1 MMKSRV
7 LILVAALLS
16 ALVSFSSCKKD
27 DGKTLDV
34 KGEWELTEVKMATKS
49 ALVGAETVTV
59 YVKFSED
66 GTFAM
71 YQMVGDG
78 RFVELSGSWKLAG
91 STLSGTYA
99 DGTSWAS
106 SYEVSVDKSTL
117 TMTTEDGLDVFVY
130 KACTI
135 PYDQLGVK

>member
-1 MMKSRV
+1 MMKTRV

-16 ALVSFSSCKKD
+16 ALVSFSSCKKEE
-27 DGKTLDV
+27 KTLDV

-59 YVKFSED
+59 YLNLAED
-66 GTFAM
+66 GSFAM

-78 RFVELSGSWKLAG
+78 RFVAFSGSWKLAG

-106 SYEVSVDKSTL
+106 AYEVSVEKSTL

-135 PYDQLGVK
+135 PYDQLGMK

>member
-1 MMKSRV
+1 MMKTRV

-16 ALVSFSSCKKD
+16 AAVSFSSCKKEE
-27 DGKTLDV
+27 KTLDV
-34 KGEWELTEVKMATKS
+34 KGEWELTEVKMSTKS

-59 YVKFSED
+59 YLNLAED

-78 RFVELSGSWKLAG
+78 RFVAFSGSWKLAG

-106 SYEVSVDKSTL
+106 AYEVSVEKSTL

>member
-7 LILVAALLS
+7 LILAAILLS
-16 ALVSFSSCKKD
+16 ALVSFSSCKKEE
-27 DGKTLDV
+27 KTLDV
-34 KGEWELTEVKMATKS
+34 KGEWELTEVKMSTKS

-78 RFVELSGSWKLAG
+78 RFAAFSGSWELAG

>member
-7 LILVAALLS
+7 LILAAILLS
-16 ALVSFSSCKKD
+16 ALVSFSSCKKEE
-27 DGKTLDV
+27 KTLDV
-34 KGEWELTEVKMATKS
+34 KGEWELTDVKMATKS

-66 GTFAM
+66 GAFAM

-78 RFVELSGSWKLAG
+78 RFVAFSGSWKLAG

>member
-16 ALVSFSSCKKD
+16 ALVSFSSCKKEE
-27 DGKTLDV
+27 KTLDV

-59 YVKFSED
+59 YLNLAED
-66 GTFAM
+66 GSFAM

-78 RFVELSGSWKLAG
+78 RFVTFSGSWKLAG

-106 SYEVSVDKSTL
+106 AYEVSVEKSTL

-135 PYDQLGVK
+135 PYDQLGMK

>member
-7 LILVAALLS
+7 LILAAILLS
-16 ALVSFSSCKKD
+16 ALVSFSSCKKEE
-27 DGKTLDV
+27 KTLDV
-34 KGEWELTEVKMATKS
+34 KGEWELTDVKMATKS

-66 GTFAM
+66 GAFAM

-78 RFVELSGSWKLAG
+78 RFVAFSGSWKLAG

-106 SYEVSVDKSTL
+106 AYDVSVEKSTL
-117 TMTTEDGLDVFVY
+117 IMTTEDGLDVFVY

>member
-7 LILVAALLS
+7 LILAAILLS
-16 ALVSFSSCKKD
+16 ALVSFSSCKKEE
-27 DGKTLDV
+27 KMLDV

-78 RFVELSGSWKLAG
+78 RFVAFSGSWKLAG

-106 SYEVSVDKSTL
+106 SYEVSVDNSTL
-117 TMTTEDGLDVFVY
+117 TMTTEDGADVFVY

>member
-16 ALVSFSSCKKD
+16 ALVSFSSCKKEE
-27 DGKTLDV
+27 KTLDV

-59 YVKFSED
+59 YLNLAED
-66 GTFAM
+66 GSFAM

-78 RFVELSGSWKLAG
+78 RFVAFSGSWKLAG

-106 SYEVSVDKSTL
+106 SYEVSVEKSTL

>member
-1 MMKSRV
+1 MMKTRV

-16 ALVSFSSCKKD
+16 AAVSFSSCKKEE
-27 DGKTLDV
+27 KTLDV
-34 KGEWELTEVKMATKS
+34 KGEWELTDVKMSTKS

-66 GTFAM
+66 GSFAM

-78 RFVELSGSWKLAG
+78 RFVAFSGSWKLAG

-106 SYEVSVDKSTL
+106 AYEVSVEKSTL

-135 PYDQLGVK
+135 PYDQLGMK

>member
-1 MMKSRV
+1 MMKRV
-7 LILVAALLS
+7 LILVAVLLS
-16 ALVSFSSCKKD
+16 ALVSFSSCKKEE
-27 DGKTLDV
+27 KTLDV

-78 RFVELSGSWKLAG
+78 RFVTFSGSWKLAG

>member
-7 LILVAALLS
+7 LILAAILLS
-16 ALVSFSSCKKD
+16 VLVSFSSCKKEE
-27 DGKTLDV
+27 KTLDV
-34 KGEWELTEVKMATKS
+34 KGEWELTDVKMATKS

-66 GTFAM
+66 GAFAM

-78 RFVELSGSWKLAG
+78 RFVSFSGSWKLAG

>member
-7 LILVAALLS
+7 LILVAVLLS
-16 ALVSFSSCKKD
+16 ALVSFSSCKKEE
-27 DGKTLDV
+27 KTADV
-34 KGEWELTEVKMATKS
+34 KGEWELTEVKMSTKS

-78 RFVELSGSWKLAG
+78 RFVAFSGSWKLAG

-106 SYEVSVDKSTL
+106 SYEVSVDNSTL

>member
-7 LILVAALLS
+7 LILAAILLS
-16 ALVSFSSCKKD
+16 ALVSFSSCKKEE
-27 DGKTLDV
+27 KTLDV

-66 GTFAM
+66 GTFVM

-78 RFVELSGSWKLAG
+78 RFVAFSGSWKLAG
-91 STLSGTYA
+91 SALSGTYT

>member
-16 ALVSFSSCKKD
+16 ALVSFSSCKKEE
-27 DGKTLDV
+27 KTLDV

-59 YVKFSED
+59 YLNLAED
-66 GTFAM
+66 GSFAM

-78 RFVELSGSWKLAG
+78 RFVTFSGSWKLAG

>member
-16 ALVSFSSCKKD
+16 ALVSFSSCKKED
-27 DGKTLDV
+27 KTLDV

-59 YVKFSED
+59 YLNLAED
-66 GTFAM
+66 GSFAM

-78 RFVELSGSWKLAG
+78 RFVAFSGSWKLAG

-99 DGTSWAS
+99 DGTGWAS

>member
-16 ALVSFSSCKKD
+16 ALVSFSSCKKEE
-27 DGKTLDV
+27 KTLDV

-59 YVKFSED
+59 YLNLAED
-66 GTFAM
+66 GSFAM

-78 RFVELSGSWKLAG
+78 RFVTFSGSWKLAG

-106 SYEVSVDKSTL
+106 AYEVSVEKSTL
-117 TMTTEDGLDVFVY
+117 TMTTDDGLDVFVY

>member
-16 ALVSFSSCKKD
+16 ALVSFSSCKKEE
-27 DGKTLDV
+27 KTLDV

-59 YVKFSED
+59 YLNLAED
-66 GTFAM
+66 GSFAM

-78 RFVELSGSWKLAG
+78 RFVTFSGSWKLAG

-106 SYEVSVDKSTL
+106 AYEVSVEKSTL

>member
-1 MMKSRV
+1 MMKTRV

-16 ALVSFSSCKKD
+16 ALVSFSSCKKEE
-27 DGKTLDV
+27 KTLDV
-34 KGEWELTEVKMATKS
+34 KGEWELTDVKMSTKS

-59 YVKFSED
+59 YLNLAED
-66 GTFAM
+66 GSFAM

-78 RFVELSGSWKLAG
+78 RFVAFSGSWKLAG

-106 SYEVSVDKSTL
+106 AYEVSVEKSTL

>member
-7 LILVAALLS
+7 LILAAILLS
-16 ALVSFSSCKKD
+16 ALVSFSSCKKEE
-27 DGKTLDV
+27 KTLDV
-34 KGEWELTEVKMATKS
+34 KGEWELTDVKMATKS
-49 ALVGAETVTV
+49 AFVGAETVTV

-66 GTFAM
+66 GSFAM

-78 RFVELSGSWKLAG
+78 RFVAFSGSWKLAG

-99 DGTSWAS
+99 DGTGWAS
-106 SYEVSVDKSTL
+106 SYEVSVEKSTL

>member
-7 LILVAALLS
+7 LILVAVLLS
-16 ALVSFSSCKKD
+16 ALVSFSSCKKEE
-27 DGKTLDV
+27 KTSDV

-49 ALVGAETVTV
+49 ALVGAETVIV

-78 RFVELSGSWKLAG
+78 RFVAFSGSWKLAG

>member
-7 LILVAALLS
+7 LILAAILLS
-16 ALVSFSSCKKD
+16 ALVSFSSCKKEE
-27 DGKTLDV
+27 KTSDV
-34 KGEWELTEVKMATKS
+34 KGEWELTDVKMATKS

-78 RFVELSGSWKLAG
+78 RFVAFSGSWKLAG

>member
-27 DGKTLDV
+27 EKTLDV

-59 YVKFSED
+59 YLNLAED
-66 GTFAM
+66 GSFAM

-78 RFVELSGSWKLAG
+78 RFVAFSGSWKLAG

-106 SYEVSVDKSTL
+106 AYEVSVEKSTL

>member
-16 ALVSFSSCKKD
+16 ALVSFSSCKKEE
-27 DGKTLDV
+27 KTLDV

-59 YVKFSED
+59 YLNLAED
-66 GTFAM
+66 GSFAM

-78 RFVELSGSWKLAG
+78 RFVAFSGSWKLAG

-106 SYEVSVDKSTL
+106 AYEVSVEKSTL

>member
-16 ALVSFSSCKKD
+16 ALVSFSSCKKEE
-27 DGKTLDV
+27 KTLDV

-59 YVKFSED
+59 YLNLAED
-66 GTFAM
+66 GSFAM

-78 RFVELSGSWKLAG
+78 RFVTFSGSWKLAG

-106 SYEVSVDKSTL
+106 SYEVSVEKSTL